1 MYKLTFLAGAALGFV
16 LGSRAGRA
24 SYDDLKRQ
32 ADSLW
37 HDPRVQEKVAAAGQ
51 TVKDKAPEVGA
62 KLAETAGHAASAA
75 KDTATH
81 AAAAA
86 KDKVTGNNADDDMLI
101 GSEKTSDYTPKETKV
116 QSDSDAP
123 PVS

>member
-62 KLAETAGHAASAA
+62 KIAGAAGHAAGVA
-75 KDTATH
+75 KDSAGH
-81 AAAAA
+81 AAATA
-86 KDKVTGNNADDDMLI
+86 KNKVSGNGKGADD
-101 GSEKTSDYTPKETKV
+101 TPHEDFV
-116 QSDSDAP
+116 QS
-123 PVS
+123 